1 MVFVQKARRGQ
12 QVKLLV
18 DAMCAE
24 YGGIR
29 TYVDHLLGQWGDV
42 FPDDEVHVAL
52 RVGSTLTTGNGVRH
66 ELPVRGPDVVGRP
79 LAQTRAL
86 PRLAREPRRRRGAR
100 DRAHHDRPPAAPRR
114 CAS

>member
-1 MVFVQKARRGQ
+1 MR
-12 QVKLLV
+12 LLV

-29 TYVDHLLGQWGDV
+29 TYVDHLLGQWADV

-66 ELPVRGPDVVGRP
+66 ELPVRGPDVLGRP
-79 LAQTRAL
+79 LAQTLAL
-86 PRLAREPRRRRGAR
+86 PGSRGR
-100 DRAHHDRPPAAPRR
+100 SVSTRCSRPRPPQRSVACRLP
-114 CAS
+114 CAW